1 MEVKLAQL
9 TETEECW
16 FSGGRGWGE
25 EWGDAGQRVQTVTI
39 SPEDLRYSMVTI
51 VKSAVLLHEKVAKQ
65 VNFKH
70 SNHIHQLQIT

>member
-25 EWGDAGQRVQTVTI
+25 EWGDAGQSVQTVTI

-51 VKSAVLLHEKVAKQ
+51 VRVLYCYMRKL
-65 VNFKH
+65 
-70 SNHIHQLQIT
+70 

>member
-25 EWGDAGQRVQTVTI
+25 EWGDAGQRV
-39 SPEDLRYSMVTI
+39 EDLGYKINRSKDLIYSMMIELIVWEI
-51 VKSAVLLHEKVAKQ
+51 VKVRK
-65 VNFKH
+65 
-70 SNHIHQLQIT
+70 T